1 MHLQL
6 SIKKL
11 LPILVCVTILFFGF
25 ACEKKSEQ
33 PPKPKI
39 IGQKIQMDSTNI
51 EKPVS
56 PTNDISLEISSVQ
69 KADQEIITRQEH
81 NDEATILNK
90 VISTENDLL
99 LEIETAG
106 LSVLYNPENKID
118 PFMPLFKEGP
128 KAKVETP
135 QKVEREKRIPRTPL
149 ERIDLSQL
157 KLVGIIQ
164 SSNGNKG
171 LVEEASGKGYIISI
185 GTYMGTNGGKV
196 IEISKDRVIAEEE
209 VDDVLG
215 KLTLQKRELKLQK
228 PFGEN

>member
-6 SIKKL
+6 NIKKL
-11 LPILVCVTILFFGF
+11 FPILVSVIILFFGF

-33 PPKPKI
+33 LTKPKI
-39 IGQKIQMDSTNI
+39 IGQKIQMNSTDI
-51 EKPVS
+51 EKPVALK
-56 PTNDISLEISSVQ
+56 NDISMEISSVQ
-69 KADQEIITRQEH
+69 KADQKIITRQH
-81 NDEATILNK
+81 NDEAIILK
-90 VISTENDLL
+90 EAVSTENDLL

-106 LSVLYNPENKID
+106 VLALYSPENKID

-128 KAKVETP
+128 KEKVEVP

-164 SSNGNKG
+164 SPHGNKG

-196 IEISKDRVIAEEE
+196 VEISKDRVIAEEE